1 MLVNGVFFFIET
13 ANNMSDD
20 FAFPLPQ
27 NYFENCELPVT
38 SDLRTLLKTKEVVS
52 KCEEM
57 IQDYQFA
64 FQKVSYT

>member
-1 MLVNGVFFFIET
+1 MLFYGVFFFIET

-20 FAFPLPQ
+20 FAFPPPQ
-27 NYFENCELPVT
+27 NYFQNCELSAS

-52 KCEEM
+52 QCEEM
-57 IQDYQFA
+57 IKDYQFA